1 MFCVRVSQHSVPIGP
16 VLFLEGKIPRK
27 REWRLMTHRR
37 SVREFQSQEGPKY
50 NRDRGRDWSKESRL
64 TDSETSAISPSAET
78 HRALV
83 L

>member
-1 MFCVRVSQHSVPIGP
+1 
-16 VLFLEGKIPRK
+16 
-27 REWRLMTHRR
+27 MTHRR

-64 TDSETSAISPSAET
+64 TDSETSAVSPSAET